1 MGRGASLINQMI
13 ILNNAGIKLEEHIA
27 AQASKL
33 TEKQQFNLVQSM
45 EDEASDVYKKS
56 DLNRPLYKTIFPE
69 KEMAI

>member
-13 ILNNAGIKLEEHIA
+13 ILNTAGIKLEEHIA
-27 AQASKL
+27 AQANKL

-45 EDEASDVYKKS
+45 EDEASDVRKKIE
-56 DLNRPLYKTIFPE
+56 LNRPLYKTIFPE